1 MALSNFTEL
10 KASIADWMVRSDLT
24 SVIPDFIE
32 IAEAEMNRGLE
43 HWKME
48 EGATLSVSSRY
59 TALPSDFLA
68 VKRAELDDTTPRQ
81 MRQMSRA
88 EMQRQREALSDATGK
103 PQYYAITDNQL
114 EVFPS
119 PDATYSVELEYK
131 ENVPALS
138 DSNATNWVLDDH
150 PDLYLWGALAAGAMY
165 EQDTER
171 AMAWQG
177 KFGALIEDI
186 NRQSRRN
193 KFGGV
198 GLSRPITAYGG

>member
-68 VKRAELDDTTPRQ
+68 VRRAELDDTTPRQ

-88 EMQRQREALSDATGK
+88 EMQRHQGCGADET
-103 PQYYAITDNQL
+103 
-114 EVFPS
+114 E
-119 PDATYSVELEYK
+119 TYLRFASSK
-131 ENVPALS
+131 IAFRC
-138 DSNATNWVLDDH
+138 LDH
-150 PDLYLWGALAAGAMY
+150 
-165 EQDTER
+165 
-171 AMAWQG
+171 
-177 KFGALIEDI
+177 I
-186 NRQSRRN
+186 
-193 KFGGV
+193 
-198 GLSRPITAYGG
+198 